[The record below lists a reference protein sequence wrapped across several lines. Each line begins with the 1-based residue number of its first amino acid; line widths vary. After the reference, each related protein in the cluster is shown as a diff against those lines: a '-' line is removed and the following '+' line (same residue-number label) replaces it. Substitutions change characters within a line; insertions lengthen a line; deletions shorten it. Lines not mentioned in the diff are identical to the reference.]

1 MDASAPEG
9 QRLGSRTGRTQMI
22 IKKITSWKENLELTR
37 PYTIAYQTIDR
48 VENLFV
54 LIEAENGITG
64 IGAGSP
70 AEDVTGESIAMS
82 TAAVEKLDDILTGQ
96 DIRHLRRLLR
106 SLQSRLAGHPAAMA
120 AADIALHDL
129 AGKLLG
135 RPLVDLLGRAHD
147 ALPTSV
153 TIGIKSVDETLE
165 EAGEYVK
172 KGFTILKIKTGLN
185 VEEDIARVA
194 RVRETFGQGVSI
206 RVDANQGYSVDD
218 YRRFFSAVGD
228 SVEFSEQPLKADRI
242 RQMQSLDAAL
252 RRSAAADETLL
263 TPTDVPGLLQQ
274 PRPFGIF
281 NIKLMKCGG
290 IAPGMDIARMAE
302 HAGIDLM
309 WGCMDESIVSISAA
323 LHAALASPA
332 TRYLDL
338 DGSLDLA
345 RDVVA
350 GGFVLENGWMRPLDQ
365 PGLGVQRIE

>member
-1 MDASAPEG
+1 MGEAFDP
-9 QRLGSRTGRTQMI
+9 LMPGSRTRSNEMI
-22 IKKITSWKENLELTR
+22 IKKITTWQENLELTR
-37 PYTIAYQTIDR
+37 PYAIAYETVDR

-54 LIEAENGITG
+54 LIETENGLTG

-70 AEDVTGESIAMS
+70 AEDVTGESMAMS
-82 TAAVEKLDDILTGQ
+82 MAALENLDDVLTGQ
-96 DIRHLRRLLR
+96 DIRHLRLLLR
-106 SLQSRLAGHPAAMA
+106 NLQSRLAGHPAAMA

-165 EAGEYVK
+165 EAGEHVQN
-172 KGFTILKIKTGLN
+172 GFTILKIKTGLD

-194 RVRETFGQGVSI
+194 KVRETFGPSISI

-218 YRRFFSAVGD
+218 YRRFVGAVGD
-228 SVEFSEQPLKADRI
+228 SVEFSEQPLKADQNGR
-242 RQMQSLDAAL
+242 MQSLDPAL
-252 RRSAAADETLL
+252 RRSAAADESLL
-263 TPTDVPGLLQQ
+263 TPADVPGLIQG

-290 IAPGMDIARMAE
+290 IGPGMDIARMAE

-309 WGCMDESIVSISAA
+309 WGCMDESAVGISAA

-345 RDVVA
+345 RDVA
-350 GGFVLENGWMRPLDQ
+350 EGGFVLENGLLRTLDQ
-365 PGLGVQRIE
+365 PGLGVHRIG